1 MQKAEWIA
9 VFLAF
14 ALLVASDTL
23 HGGAPLQMRVSPA
36 VARAPAVLT
45 LRVSVQSAAE
55 NRMLQVVAES
65 PDFYRSSEIQID
77 GANTPPLNVFEFR
90 NLPTGT
96 YRVTGVLVGV
106 NGRRAMISQ
115 LARVE
120 PTFGR

>member
-1 MQKAEWIA
+1 LCASGDDANAHWRRA
-9 VFLAF
+9 AADGRLA
-14 ALLVASDTL
+14 D
-23 HGGAPLQMRVSPA
+23 
-36 VARAPAVLT
+36 VARAPAILT
-45 LRVSVQSAAE
+45 VRVSVQSAAE